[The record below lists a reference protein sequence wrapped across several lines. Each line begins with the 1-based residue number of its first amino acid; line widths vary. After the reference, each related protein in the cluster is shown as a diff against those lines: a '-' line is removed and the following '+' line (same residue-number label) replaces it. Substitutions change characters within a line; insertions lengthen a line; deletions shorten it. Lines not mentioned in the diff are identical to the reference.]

1 MKNCI
6 NAAICLLM
14 TVGSI
19 ANADLITAP
28 NALRE
33 IGGSPFAD
41 AYTRGGSSVTGH
53 SSAALDSIFNSGTSF
68 RSGVL
73 VFHLPTIPVGHAIT
87 SANLTTFAST
97 INAKA
102 AHHLAV
108 DLYGV
113 RFAAETAGTLD
124 AEVLS
129 ADAETSRVFALTG
142 NNGTGIME
150 NFYPESSATN
160 TGSSFNTDTAA
171 ETALGSWITEQIT
184 AGAVTGDYLF
194 LRLSPGEFTGSA
206 SNRGWQTNSADA
218 TSNIP
223 MLTLTTSLVSVPEP
237 SAILFLALAG
247 CLTFGYQKFRA

>member
-28 NALRE
+28 NAHRE

-41 AYTRGGSSVTGH
+41 AYTRGGSTVAGH
-53 SSAALDSIFNSGTSF
+53 SALTLDSIFKTGTNFDSGI
-68 RSGVL
+68 L
-73 VFHLPTIPVGHAIT
+73 VFNLPTIPIGHTIT
-87 SANLTTFAST
+87 SANLTTFGLT
-97 INAKA
+97 VNAKA

-113 RFAAETAGTLD
+113 RFVAETASTSD
-124 AEVLS
+124 AEVLTS
-129 ADAETSRVFALTG
+129 DAEMSRVFALTG

-150 NFYPESSATN
+150 NFYPESNVTN
-160 TGSSFNTDTAA
+160 TGSSFSTDTAGQ
-171 ETALGSWITEQIT
+171 TALGSWITAQIT

-206 SNRGWQTNSADA
+206 TSRGWKTNSADSTNA
-218 TSNIP
+218 P
-223 MLTLTTSLVSVPEP
+223 LLTITTSLASVPEP
-237 SAILFLALAG
+237 SAMLFLALAG
-247 CLTFGYQKFRA
+247 CLTFGYQKFLS

>member
-6 NAAICLLM
+6 NVTVWLLIA
-14 TVGSI
+14 VGTT

-41 AYTRGGSSVTGH
+41 AYTRGGSTVAGH
-53 SSAALDSIFNSGTSF
+53 SALTLDSIFKTGTNFDSGI
-68 RSGVL
+68 L
-73 VFHLPTIPVGHAIT
+73 VFNLPTIPVGHTIT
-87 SANLTTFAST
+87 SANLTTFGLT
-97 INAKA
+97 VNAKA

-113 RFAAETAGTLD
+113 RFAAETASTSD
-124 AEVLS
+124 AEVLTS
-129 ADAETSRVFALTG
+129 DAETSRAFSLTG

-150 NFYPESSATN
+150 NFYPESNVLN
-160 TGSSFNTDTAA
+160 TGSSFSTDTAA
-171 ETALGSWITEQIT
+171 QTALANWLTEQIS

-206 SNRGWQTNSADA
+206 TSRGWKTNSADSTNA
-218 TSNIP
+218 P
-223 MLTLTTSLVSVPEP
+223 VLTITTSVVSVPEP
-237 SAILFLALAG
+237 SAFLFMALAG
-247 CLTFGYQKFRA
+247 CLSFRRFLV

>member
-53 SSAALDSIFNSGTSF
+53 SAAALDSIFNSDTSF

-73 VFHLPTIPVGHAIT
+73 VFHLPTIPVGHTIS
-87 SANLTTFAST
+87 SAKLITFAST
-97 INAKA
+97 VNAKA

-108 DLYGV
+108 DLYGLPFV
-113 RFAAETAGTLD
+113 AETAGTSD
-124 AEVLS
+124 AEVQS
-129 ADAETSRVFALTG
+129 SDAETSRVFALTG

-150 NFYPESSATN
+150 NFYPESSVVN
-160 TGSSFNTDTAA
+160 TGSSFSTDTAA
-171 ETALGSWITEQIT
+171 ETALGSWITDQIST
-184 AGAVTGDYLF
+184 GAVTGDYLF
-194 LRLSPGEFTGSA
+194 LRLSPGEFTGTA
-206 SNRGWQTNSADA
+206 SNRGWKTNSADA
-218 TSNIP
+218 ASNIP
-223 MLTLTTSLVSVPEP
+223 MLTITTSLVSVPEP
-237 SAILFLALAG
+237 SAFLFMTLAG
-247 CLTFGYQKFRA
+247 CLSFRRFLA